1 MPEPTTDDPIP
12 AQLRAWAD
20 DLADQVG
27 PVAPPAAQPRR
38 RPARALVLAAGVL
51 AVVGV
56 ATALVVAGD
65 GSDDEDVRAGP
76 TTTITAVPAPE
87 VPLLGTTWWLETI
100 ATDEDGDLGAV
111 DEDGRP
117 FVTIGS
123 CDPDADCESDLVVS
137 GYDGCNGFGGPVEV
151 GADDMVVGEVIS
163 TQRGCEGPGAE
174 VPLAV
179 VRLVRDA
186 VGIEVEGDLL
196 TLRGGGV
203 EAVFRAGDGI
213 HPPLPEGATV
223 ITVPGQH
230 ARHRL
235 IWRVDER
242 AGGPVVELRADLADM
257 NTRDVLTAELGPEP
271 GRMVA
276 VARSGTRPTIVIGLV
291 DARATTVTF
300 DRREGEDPTAPTVAL
315 AGRND
320 LRAFALWVPGVGGA
334 WSMTAT
340 DAAGATVA
348 AFEPER

>member
-1 MPEPTTDDPIP
+1 MPDPTTDDPIP

-27 PVAPPAAQPRR
+27 PVAPPVAQPRR
-38 RPARALVLAAGVL
+38 RSVRGLALAAGVL
-51 AVVGV
+51 AVLGV

-65 GSDDEDVRAGP
+65 GADDDDVRVGA
-76 TTTITAVPAPE
+76 TTTTVAPGSE
-87 VPLLGTTWWLETI
+87 VPLLGSTWWLQAI
-100 ATDEDGDLGAV
+100 GTDQDGDLGAV
-111 DEDGRP
+111 DDDGRP
-117 FVTIGS
+117 FVTIGP
-123 CDPDADCESDLVVS
+123 CDPDADCERDLVVS
-137 GYDGCNGFGGPVEV
+137 GYDGCNTFSGSLEA

-163 TQRGCEGPGAE
+163 TQRGCEGPGSE

-179 VRLVRDA
+179 VRLVRGV
-186 VGIEVEGDLL
+186 VGIDVAGDVL
-196 TLRGGGV
+196 TLRGNGV
-203 EAVFRAGDGI
+203 EAAFRAGDGI

-235 IWRVDER
+235 VWRVDER
-242 AGGPVVELRADLADM
+242 AAGPVVELRADLADM

-300 DRREGEDPTAPTVAL
+300 DRREGDDPTAPTVAL
-315 AGRND
+315 AGRDD
-320 LRAFALWVPGVGGA
+320 LRAFALWVPGVGGP